1 MVCLYPLWSA
11 VYSYVSGLG
20 HLCILTFNF
29 HFMKSSIFE
38 VVAFYF
44 QCIITVSHWP
54 FSVQT
59 IDMGSQ

>member
-29 HFMKSSIFE
+29 HFILE

-44 QCIITVSHWP
+44 LCIITVSHWP
-54 FSVQT
+54 FSVQN
-59 IDMGSQ
+59 IDMASQ